1 MSNVTSIAI
10 VGKGNVAY
18 HLGNVFIENGIA
30 IKEIY
35 GRNEERASE
44 FASKWECEV
53 VNKLSAITSELILV
67 CVSDDAIGEVLEK
80 LPSSARVAYTSGA
93 VDLRDFRSRTNTGV
107 FYPLQT
113 FSEKK
118 EVNLFEVPFLIEADS
133 TTFAQELFDLAWKL
147 SRKVFYVGSEDRLK
161 YHLAA
166 VWVNNFTNHLIFKA
180 KEYLE
185 VEKLDFDLLKPL
197 LFETIDKLRTVDPFS
212 AQTGPARRNDI
223 HTMERHSALMEG
235 LSKEIY
241 SLISKS
247 ITETYKNDQL

>member
-1 MSNVTSIAI
+1 MSSATSIAI
-10 VGKGNVAY
+10 VGTGNVAY
-18 HLGNVFIENGIA
+18 HLGNGFLENGIA

-35 GRNEERASE
+35 GRNQQRVADL
-44 FASKWECEV
+44 ASKWECEI
-53 VNKLSAITSELILV
+53 VNDLSDIKSELILV
-67 CVSDDAIGEVLEK
+67 CVSDDAITEVLEK
-80 LPSSARVAYTSGA
+80 VPSSARVAYTSGA
-93 VDLRDFRSRTNTGV
+93 VDLRDFRSRPNTGV

-166 VWVNNFTNHLIFKA
+166 VWVNNFTNHLVFKA
-180 KEYLE
+180 KEFVE
-185 VEKLDFDLLKPL
+185 GEKLDFELLKPL
-197 LFETIDKLRTVDPFS
+197 LFETIEKLKIIDPYS

-223 HTMERHSALMEG
+223 HTIERHTKLMEG
-235 LSKEIY
+235 ISKDIY

>member
-1 MSNVTSIAI
+1 MSNIASIAI
-10 VGKGNVAY
+10 VGTGNVAY
-18 HLGNVFIENGIA
+18 HLGNGFIDNGIA

-35 GRNEERASE
+35 GRNVEHAAELA
-44 FASKWECEV
+44 AKWECEL
-53 VNKLSAITSELILV
+53 VNDLSEIKSELILV

-80 LPSSARVAYTSGA
+80 VPSRARVAYTGGA
-93 VDLRDFRSRTNTGV
+93 VDLRDFRSRSNTGV

-133 TTFAQELFDLAWKL
+133 TTFSQELFDLAWKL

-161 YHLAA
+161 YHLSA
-166 VWVNNFTNHLIFKA
+166 VWINNFTNHLVFKA
-180 KEYLE
+180 KEFLE
-185 VEKLDFDLLKPL
+185 DQKLDFELLKPL
-197 LFETIDKLRTVDPFS
+197 LVETLDKLQTIDPFS
-212 AQTGPARRNDI
+212 AQTGPARRNDT
-223 HTMERHSALMEG
+223 HTIERHTALMDG
-235 LSKEIY
+235 ISKEIY